1 VKRLPI
7 ALLAAAA
14 LSLTACTGLQG
25 GSEPHD
31 DDSAESTAASDDEF
45 CEAMSHLIVLLD
57 PTDSS
62 SPSETRTTFEAAAIW
77 FEQAGDAAPQSI
89 ASDVLNYVDAFAE
102 YTQYLDDVDYRLD
115 VVFSTQEGTDRAI
128 DTSHTLTPA
137 IVGYVTD
144 ECELSF
150 GDTS

>member
-1 VKRLPI
+1 MKRLSL

-14 LSLTACTGLQG
+14 LSVTACTGLQG

-31 DDSAESTAASDDEF
+31 DGSAESTAASGDEF
-45 CEAMSHLIVLLD
+45 CEAMSHLIVLLE

-62 SPSETRTTFEAAAIW
+62 SPTETRKTFEEAAIW
-77 FEQAGDAAPQSI
+77 FEQAGDAAPESI
-89 ASDVLNYVDAFAE
+89 TSDVTTYVDAYAD
-102 YTQYLDDVDYRLD
+102 YTQYLNDVDYRLD
-115 VVFSTQEGTDRAI
+115 VVFSTQEGTDLAI

-137 IVGYVTD
+137 MVGYVTD
-144 ECELSF
+144 ECGLSF